1 MQAGSPGVRG
11 RNHAKWNLW
20 ITMFSSEAVPNS
32 SSLNEDDG
40 SWKIGDDD
48 DQHVLILAHFLA
60 AVITRAA
67 AFLWLGNKYRQR
79 YRKWLS
85 GCCLHDYYCLKWFT
99 VYLLIEAESLMQA
112 RSPRVRGRNHANWN
126 LWITT
131 FSSEAVPNSSSL
143 NEDDVSWKIGD
154 DDDQHVLILAHFLA
168 AVITWAVAFL
178 WHGNKYR
185 QMHARSQ
192 TEAGSSNHLYKEK
205 PNGFS
210 GSLTPLFV
218 IICLL
223 NYLLKGE

>member
-1 MQAGSPGVRG
+1 MPTSHCQLGSYL
-11 RNHAKWNLW
+11 ACE
-20 ITMFSSEAVPNS
+20 SSPMISSS
-32 SSLNEDDG
+32 SSLDCAPSHG
-40 SWKIGDDD
+40 G
-48 DQHVLILAHFLA
+48 LAD
-60 AVITRAA
+60 
-67 AFLWLGNKYRQR
+67 
-79 YRKWLS
+79 S
-85 GCCLHDYYCLKWFT
+85 GWVVCLKWFT

-112 RSPRVRGRNHANWN
+112 GSPRVRGRNHANWN

-168 AVITWAVAFL
+168 AVITWAAAFL

-185 QMHARSQ
+185 QMHARPQ